1 MVFWAKVGMPGAN
14 GYLCGEMTQHRTEI
28 KATSGWQLIDLE
40 ALWQYRDL
48 LYFLSLRG
56 IKIKY
61 AQSVLGVGWAIVNPL
76 VQALLF
82 TVIFGNLA
90 QLSSDG
96 SPYILFSYTAMV
108 TWTYFSGILTDATS
122 SLVANR
128 DMIGKVYFPRLILP
142 MAAVFSKLVD
152 FGVAFLV
159 LIGLL
164 IYYGVAP
171 TVEIVML
178 PLLIIILVLTSL
190 GVGAFLSALA
200 VQYRDIQ
207 YAMAFMVR
215 LLMYSAPVVYSVT
228 LIPEV
233 WRGVY
238 ALNPMVGVI
247 EGMRAIFL
255 GTRAFPWDWVLTG
268 GIVSVVLFLF
278 GCFYFRRVERHFADV
293 A

>member
-1 MVFWAKVGMPGAN
+1 
-14 GYLCGEMTQHRTEI
+14 MTQHYTEI
-28 KATSGWQLIDLE
+28 KATSGWQLIDVG
-40 ALWQYRDL
+40 ALWEYRDL

-76 VQALLF
+76 IQALLF

-96 SPYILFSYTAMV
+96 SPYILFSYTGLVA
-108 TWTYFSGILTDATS
+108 WTYFSGILTDATS

-164 IYYGVAP
+164 IYYGVTP
-171 TVEIVML
+171 TVEIVVF
-178 PLLIIILVLTSL
+178 PLLIVILVLTSL

-215 LLMYSAPVVYSVT
+215 LLMYTAPVVYVVG
-228 LIPEV
+228 LIPEQ
-233 WRGVY
+233 WRWAY

-268 GIVSVVLFLF
+268 GIVSVLFFLF

>member
-1 MVFWAKVGMPGAN
+1 
-14 GYLCGEMTQHRTEI
+14 MTQTKTTVI
-28 KATSGWQLIDLE
+28 KATSGWQLIDVG

-48 LYFLSLRG
+48 LYFLSVRG

-61 AQSVLGVGWAIVNPL
+61 AQSILGIGWAVANPL
-76 VQALLF
+76 IQAVLF

-96 SPYILFSYTAMV
+96 TPYILFSYTAMV
-108 TWTYFSGILTDATS
+108 AWTYFSNILSDATS
-122 SLVANR
+122 SLVSNR

-142 MAAVFSKLVD
+142 MAAVFGKLVD

-164 IYYGVAP
+164 IYYQMVP
-171 TVEIVML
+171 SIEIL
-178 PLLIIILVLTSL
+178 AFPLLIIIMILTSL
-190 GVGAFLSALA
+190 GVGCFLSALA
-200 VQYRDIQ
+200 VQYRDVQ
-207 YAMAFMVR
+207 YAMTFLVR
-215 LLMYSAPVVYSVT
+215 LLMWSAPVAYSIS
-228 LIPEV
+228 LIPEA

-247 EGMRAIFL
+247 EGMRSIFL
-255 GTRAFPWDWVLTG
+255 GTRAFPWDWVATG
-268 GIVSVVLFLF
+268 GVVSVVLFLF
-278 GCFYFRRVERHFADV
+278 GCFYFRRTERHFADL

>member
-1 MVFWAKVGMPGAN
+1 
-14 GYLCGEMTQHRTEI
+14 MTQHYTEI

-61 AQSVLGVGWAIVNPL
+61 AQSVLGVGWAVANPL
-76 VQALLF
+76 IQALLF

-108 TWTYFSGILTDATS
+108 AWTYFSNILTDATS
-122 SLVANR
+122 SLVSNR

-171 TVEIVML
+171 TSEIL
-178 PLLIIILVLTSL
+178 AFPLLVLIMVLTSL
-190 GVGAFLSALA
+190 GVGTFLSALA
-200 VQYRDIQ
+200 VQYRDVQ
-207 YAMAFMVR
+207 YAMTFMVR
-215 LLMYSAPVVYSVT
+215 LLMYTAPVVYSVS
-228 LIPEV
+228 IVPEA
-233 WRGVY
+233 WRTVY

-255 GTRAFPWDWVLTG
+255 GTRAFPWDWVWMG
-268 GIVSVVLFLF
+268 GAVSVVLFLF

>member
-1 MVFWAKVGMPGAN
+1 MSTPP
-14 GYLCGEMTQHRTEI
+14 TIEI
-28 KATSGWQLIDLE
+28 KATSGWQLIDVR

-61 AQSVLGVGWAIVNPL
+61 AQSILGVGWAVANPL
-76 VQALLF
+76 IQALLF

-90 QLSSDG
+90 ELSSDG

-108 TWTYFSGILTDATS
+108 AWTYFSNILTDATN
-122 SLVANR
+122 SLVSNR

-142 MAAVFSKLVD
+142 MAAVFGKLVD
-152 FGVAFLV
+152 FAVAFLV

-164 IYYGVAP
+164 VYYQMAP
-171 TVEIVML
+171 TIYLLAL
-178 PLLIIILVLTSL
+178 PLLIIIMVLTSL

-200 VQYRDIQ
+200 VQYRDVQ

-215 LLMYSAPVVYSVT
+215 LLMYTAPVVYSVT
-228 LIPEV
+228 IIPEA
-233 WRGVY
+233 WRWAY

-255 GTRAFPWDWVLTG
+255 NTRAFPWDWVLMG
-268 GIVSVVLFLF
+268 GVVSVLLFLF
-278 GCFYFRRVERHFADV
+278 GCFYFRRTERHFADL